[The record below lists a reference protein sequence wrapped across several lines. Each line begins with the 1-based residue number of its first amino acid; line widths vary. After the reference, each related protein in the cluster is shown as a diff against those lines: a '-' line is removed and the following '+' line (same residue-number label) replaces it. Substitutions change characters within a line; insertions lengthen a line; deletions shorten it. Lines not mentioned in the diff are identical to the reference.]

1 MGGGVLS
8 DWYLSISLALYLLY
22 PLLFKLHRFILVL
35 IITIVVLL
43 VQIVFND
50 NAILNVQQLC
60 GIARIPMF
68 CWGICLFKNKDFK
81 GKETF
86 IWYLLFVAVTLVSI
100 FFRLHLY
107 WILDTIAP
115 FFLLF
120 LYWFCKCVINN
131 NGWIRKGLAF
141 LGKYTLEI
149 YVGNLIS
156 LYIVQAF
163 FPNPLPR
170 LIVYTLG
177 TLVLSWILVR
187 VNSIVQAAFKHM
199 NSYV

>member
-1 MGGGVLS
+1 MGGVIS
-8 DWYLSISLALYLLY
+8 DWYLSISLLLYLCY
-22 PLLFKLHRFILVL
+22 PLLAKLNRCVLILV
-35 IITIVVLL
+35 ITLAVLA
-43 VQIVFND
+43 VEIVFND
-50 NAILNVQQLC
+50 NTVLNIQQLC

-68 CWGICLFKNKDFK
+68 CWGVFLFFNSKEFK
-81 GKETF
+81 GKEVF
-86 IWYLLFVAVTLVSI
+86 IWYLFYACITLISAY
-100 FFRLHLY
+100 FRLHLY

-120 LYWFCKCVINN
+120 LYWLCKRIISNYNWINN
-131 NGWIRKGLAF
+131 GLAI

-156 LYIVQAF
+156 LNIACLS
-163 FPNPLPR
+163 PSPLPR

-199 NSYV
+199 NSYA